1 MNVVD
6 GETRQIADRL
16 GIADRVEI
24 MSRSQDFITIK
35 DHKPNFETNT
45 KCRLI
50 NPSKSQIGTIS
61 RQILQEMNAELRK
74 KLNLNQWQST
84 QDVLTWFNEIH
95 PKRRRAFLQCDIV
108 EFYPSISE
116 NLLNKAL
123 SFASRKGVL
132 IDDKEADIIR
142 HSRKAFL
149 FSEGIKEN

>member
-1 MNVVD
+1 
-6 GETRQIADRL
+6 
-16 GIADRVEI
+16 
-24 MSRSQDFITIK
+24 MSRSQAFITIK

-50 NPSKSQIGTIS
+50 NPAKSQIGTIS

-95 PKRRRAFLQCDIV
+95 PKRGRAFLQCDIV

-132 IDDKEADIIR
+132 IDDKAAD
-142 HSRKAFL
+142 L
-149 FSEGIKEN
+149 Y